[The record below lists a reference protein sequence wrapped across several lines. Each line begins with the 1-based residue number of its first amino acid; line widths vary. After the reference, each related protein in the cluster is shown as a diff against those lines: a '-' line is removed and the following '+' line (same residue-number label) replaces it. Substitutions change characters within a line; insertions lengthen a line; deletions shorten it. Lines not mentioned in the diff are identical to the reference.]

1 MLKLGETRKIICMFL
16 ILFGPVI
23 FTKDLLLCKFVNV
36 IKIIIKFVIG
46 PANAIIIFFTGKDF
60 IIRACL
66 SVIVQFPNANPL

>member
-36 IKIIIKFVIG
+36 IKIIINVYNI
-46 PANAIIIFFTGKDF
+46 N
-60 IIRACL
+60 
-66 SVIVQFPNANPL
+66 